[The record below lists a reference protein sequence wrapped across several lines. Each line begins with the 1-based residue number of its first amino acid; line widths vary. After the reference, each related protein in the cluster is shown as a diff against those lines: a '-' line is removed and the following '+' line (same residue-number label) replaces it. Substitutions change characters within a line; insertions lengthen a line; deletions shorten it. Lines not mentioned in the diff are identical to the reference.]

1 MKLQHF
7 SHTHPLIFTK
17 EYVDEG
23 KEIHCS
29 GCEKPVLG
37 PSYNCDKCKFSLH
50 EICAKLPFKIN
61 HPFHRG
67 HPLVLLSNPP
77 TQYME
82 CLCDF
87 CDKTCNSFVYHCFT
101 CKFDLDISCALLP
114 SRVTGDFLELEH
126 FSHKHQLV
134 FIENHDNQG
143 KEVCCSGCKELVSG
157 PTYSCS
163 QCEFFIRNV
172 LCNPSRLITPTI
184 VNTLIL
190 LTNPPPYYSS
200 CVCNFLSKNMS
211 WLCLSLSLQVRSQLQ
226 MCFAASMHH

>member
-1 MKLQHF
+1 MERVMKLQHF

-17 EYVDEG
+17 EHVDER

-29 GCEKPVLG
+29 VCEKPVLG
-37 PSYNCDKCKFSLH
+37 PSYNCAKCKFSLH

-77 TQYME
+77 TQYMR

-87 CDKTCNSFVYHCFT
+87 CDKTSNSFVYHCYT

-114 SRVTGDFLELEH
+114 PRITGDFLELEH

-157 PTYSCS
+157 PRYSCS
-163 QCEFFIRNV
+163 QFVSAIFVTKHVKALFITVLLASSILTSNV
-172 LCNPSRLITPTI
+172 LRCLYASLKLKITDT
-184 VNTLIL
+184 
-190 LTNPPPYYSS
+190 SS
-200 CVCNFLSKNMS
+200 ST
-211 WLCLSLSLQVRSQLQ
+211 
-226 MCFAASMHH
+226 